1 MAGENEIVITGAA
14 RTPMGKM
21 MGSLGTLKAPELGA
35 VAIKAAVERSG
46 IKPES
51 ISGVIMG
58 NVCPAGVGQNPAR
71 QAMLK
76 AGLKPETGALTINK
90 VCGSGMMA
98 AVLAAQQIKAGDQ
111 SVVVAGGQES
121 MSNIPHYLYTLRGG
135 IKLGD
140 GKLVDGLIYDGIWCA
155 LNDVHMGIL
164 AEFTAER
171 SGITRQQQ
179 DEWALGSNLKAA
191 AAIKEG
197 RFKPEIAQVEIL
209 QRKGPPKIVDTDEGP
224 RADATLESL
233 ARLNPAFKRDGGTV
247 TAGNASQISDGAS
260 ALVVTSRAMA
270 DKLGS
275 RPLAR
280 ITGYAIGSMEPKM
293 LFYAPV
299 KAIKLL
305 TESLK
310 MNVNDFDL
318 IEVNEAFCA
327 QTLAGIKDAGL
338 NPEKVNVNGG
348 ATALGH
354 PIGSSGARI
363 LVSLIYALKQRNAR
377 KGLAAICLGGGE
389 SVAMAVELV

>member
-233 ARLNPAFKRDGGTV
+233 ARLKLKPGVQARRRDRDRGQCLANQRRRVRAGRHLARDGGQ
-247 TAGNASQISDGAS
+247 AGQPAARQNYGLCHRQHGTED
-260 ALVVTSRAMA
+260 ALLRAGQGHQA
-270 DKLGS
+270 AHRIAQDERQRF
-275 RPLAR
+275 RP
-280 ITGYAIGSMEPKM
+280 
-293 LFYAPV
+293 
-299 KAIKLL
+299 
-305 TESLK
+305 
-310 MNVNDFDL
+310 D
-318 IEVNEAFCA
+318 
-327 QTLAGIKDAGL
+327 
-338 NPEKVNVNGG
+338 
-348 ATALGH
+348 
-354 PIGSSGARI
+354 
-363 LVSLIYALKQRNAR
+363 
-377 KGLAAICLGGGE
+377 
-389 SVAMAVELV
+389 